1 MNSNFVNEVVNLI
14 NVERTR
20 ADLDPLQIDRQLTQA
35 AQAHTESM
43 ADNDFYSHTGVDNS
57 SPFDRIQNTGY
68 QYLTAAEN
76 IAAGYQTPEAV
87 VQAWMGSTEHR
98 ANILNSDLTEIGVG
112 YEYLAIDT
120 GLVNYHSYWTT
131 SFATPL

>member
-131 SFATPL
+131 SFGTPL